1 MAAASRGADAPV
13 IEQLQRS
20 AHRFEFFQAVRL
32 LEAYAREKQ
41 GVELHDAG
49 APRAETHDLHDALP
63 SAASH
68 AALASSSSLSSAV
81 GQGGPPRREPAR
93 FRGYPSLT
101 FPGCSVRSVQM
112 PTALRRD
119 ARAAAADESASSNES
134 VTEESAGPIEV
145 VVTFF
150 GLYGPQGVLPR
161 HYTQLIVDR
170 HRKKDGTLRNFLDL
184 FNHRAT
190 SFFYRAWEKYRFP
203 YGFERARREG
213 PSDDPFTHVVR
224 CLVGMGTH
232 GLRDRLELH
241 DDVFL
246 YYAAH
251 FAHHPRNATTL
262 ASLLNDSLGL
272 PASVTQFCGQ
282 WLQLDEASQSS
293 MPSDRE
299 PDGLN
304 MCLGV
309 DVVVGEQVWSVENK
323 FRVRLGPVGY
333 AEFCEFTPLGS
344 RLKPLAQLI
353 RTYVGPEFDFDVQLV
368 LRRDAVPPCRAG
380 GDAPELPDDVCG
392 ADVDGGGSC
401 TNGPRDEVSGDS
413 TSGSGSF
420 LGWNTWL
427 FCEPLSQDADD
438 AVFEVDGAP

>member
-1 MAAASRGADAPV
+1 MRMAAASRGADAPV

-20 AHRFEFFQAVRL
+20 AHRFDFFQAVRL

-41 GVELHDAG
+41 GVESHDAR
-49 APRAETHDLHDALP
+49 APRAETHDAHDALL
-63 SAASH
+63 SAAS
-68 AALASSSSLSSAV
+68 LAVPTSSSLSSSSLSSAV

-112 PTALRRD
+112 P
-119 ARAAAADESASSNES
+119 AA
-134 VTEESAGPIEV
+134 EESAGPIEV

-380 GDAPELPDDVCG
+380 GDAPELPDDVRN
-392 ADVDGGGSC
+392 ADL
-401 TNGPRDEVSGDS
+401 GDDS
-413 TSGSGSF
+413 ASGSGSF

-438 AVFEVDGAP
+438 AVFEVDGAPSR